1 MSIERIPSDGE
12 ISDIEQ
18 VTTDQVTEDQVA
30 DIGDE
35 GLFAGTK
42 IDSEEEA
49 LASDVPMESATTD
62 SDTQAALYTLG
73 MWRVKAGQQADFIAD
88 WQTLGDILRQLPQPP
103 ASKATLVQSVS
114 DPSLFYSLG
123 LWLTLADIEARQQDA
138 QARDALEVLR
148 NHCTETLD
156 GAYSTVAEAG

>member
-1 MSIERIPSDGE
+1 MSIEPVPSDG
-12 ISDIEQ
+12 DNGD
-18 VTTDQVTEDQVA
+18 VDQVT

-49 LASDVPMESATTD
+49 LASDVPVEAATTA

-73 MWRVKAGQQADFIAD
+73 MWRVKAGQQADFIAA

-103 ASKATLVQSVS
+103 AGKTTLVQSVS

-123 LWLTLADIEARQQDA
+123 LWLTLADIEAMQKDDQA
-138 QARDALEVLR
+138 QAGLEALR
-148 NHCTETLD
+148 HHCTETLD

>member
-1 MSIERIPSDGE
+1 MSTERIPSDGE
-12 ISDIEQ
+12 ISDGEQ
-18 VTTDQVTEDQVA
+18 VTIDQVT

-35 GLFAGTK
+35 GLFSGSK

-49 LASDVPMESATTD
+49 LASDVPVETATLT

-73 MWRVKAGQQADFIAD
+73 MWRVKAGQQTDFIAA
-88 WQTLGDILRQLPQPP
+88 WQALSDILRQLPQPP

-123 LWLTLADIEARQQDA
+123 LWLTLADIEAMQQDVH
-138 QARDALEVLR
+138 ARAGLEALR
-148 NHCTETLD
+148 HHCTETLD